1 MPDVPRVPKKDT
13 RFFHEVM
20 AVVHEVFTPRGL
32 EDEVKR
38 VIQRGI
44 KAKPEVVAALAYFLC
59 RSRNTKTYAPLPI
72 AAGKFLANLE
82 EVEKAKEEY
91 EKTSKESLCCAEV
104 SRMTPTDLRDFC
116 AETGFVN

>member
-59 RSRNTKTYAPLPI
+59 RSRNTETYAPLPI

-82 EVEKAKEEY
+82 EAEKAKEEY
-91 EKTSKESLCCAEV
+91 EKQL
-104 SRMTPTDLRDFC
+104 
-116 AETGFVN
+116 